1 MKRIFIIVAIAVAVA
16 VIATGVT
23 LYLNNIQIQT
33 PSPQVA
39 LPAPV
44 TPVPISPPP
53 PPVTPEPEEP
63 QTPPVVETP
72 APVEALPST
81 DPASKPVEELPK
93 PEPELKPEPV
103 VIFPPIPD
111 DFIVDKEFWQNAFI
125 LQRPDDLKGPRGV
138 GFSDIP
144 IETEIRAP
152 ISGYVF
158 LYTAMWENLETVEIV
173 ISEYEDGLE
182 VTENRRFFFLAN
194 HFYPI
199 NISGRIEKGEA
210 LARVRVQS
218 EVLPGFFD
226 RKTIFAMGFKGDW
239 NTDLTIEDPR
249 EFLWA
254 PMQEIVGEDK

>member
-1 MKRIFIIVAIAVAVA
+1 MINKRLFIGAGIALAVALFGGLA
-16 VIATGVT
+16 F
-23 LYLNNIQIQT
+23 LYLRDPELFTKTPMEIISGRVGDNIKIDAPVDT
-33 PSPQVA
+33 PSIIGDNA
-39 LPAPV
+39 ETDKLKTAP
-44 TPVPISPPP
+44 T
-53 PPVTPEPEEP
+53 T
-63 QTPPVVETP
+63 TN
-72 APVEALPST
+72 
-81 DPASKPVEELPK
+81 
-93 PEPELKPEPV
+93 
-103 VIFPPIPD
+103 
-111 DFIVDKEFWQNAFI
+111 FIVPDEHWQNAFI
-125 LQRPDDLKGPRGV
+125 LGRSDDLKGPRGV

-249 EFLWA
+249 EFLWV
-254 PMQEIVGEDK
+254 PIQQKIVGEDK